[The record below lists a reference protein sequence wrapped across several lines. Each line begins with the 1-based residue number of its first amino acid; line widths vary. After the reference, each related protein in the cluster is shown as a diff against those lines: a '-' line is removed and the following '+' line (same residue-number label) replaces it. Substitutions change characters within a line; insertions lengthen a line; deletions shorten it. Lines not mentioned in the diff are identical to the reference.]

1 MAPFK
6 TILFVCVLIAAV
18 SSVSKAQDLGLG
30 GVISIQGTVYC
41 TVNGTVGAAGP
52 LLTPKFPNATVVLKC
67 GATNTTIAS
76 VTTTRA
82 GVFSILLNLL
92 HFNVSSILSNCNVVV
107 TTPLAACNAT
117 LSPTQT
123 LTSPLQLLKTTV
135 IDNLPII
142 SVGALG
148 FHVTS

>member
-41 TVNGTVGAAGP
+41 TVNGTVGAAD
-52 LLTPKFPNATVVLKC
+52 ATVVLKC
-67 GATNTTIAS
+67 GATNTKIAS

-92 HFNVSSILSNCNVVV
+92 HFNVSSILSNCSVVV

-117 LSPTQT
+117 LSPTQA

>member
-67 GATNTTIAS
+67 GATNTTTAS
-76 VTTTRA
+76 VTTTR
-82 GVFSILLNLL
+82 
-92 HFNVSSILSNCNVVV
+92 VSVLD
-107 TTPLAACNAT
+107 L
-117 LSPTQT
+117 
-123 LTSPLQLLKTTV
+123 
-135 IDNLPII
+135 
-142 SVGALG
+142 VGSFEL
-148 FHVTS
+148 

>member
-41 TVNGTVGAAGP
+41 TVNGTAGAAGP

-67 GATNTTIAS
+67 GATNTTDCF
-76 VTTTRA
+76 RDNHQM
-82 GVFSILLNLL
+82 L
-92 HFNVSSILSNCNVVV
+92 
-107 TTPLAACNAT
+107 TTPLVACNAT
-117 LSPTQT
+117 LSPTT
-123 LTSPLQLLKTTV
+123 LALALQLVRTTV
-135 IDNLPII
+135 IDILSIVN
-142 SVGALG
+142 VRVRG
-148 FHVTS
+148 FHATA